1 MSAKLKD
8 DISTFITGFAL
19 LAIIY
24 MLVRPGMPANQA
36 VKDVSD
42 ALVAMTRLATGWSA
56 TQNGSGGVQN
66 V

>member
-1 MSAKLKD
+1 MNSKLKE

-24 MLVRPGMPANQA
+24 MLVRQGMHANQA

-42 ALVAMTRLATGWSA
+42 ALVAMTRTATGW
-56 TQNGSGGVQN
+56 QMGQSGGGIKN

>member
-1 MSAKLKD
+1 MSSKLKD

-19 LAIIY
+19 LAIVY

-36 VKDVSD
+36 VKDVTD
-42 ALVAMTRLATGWSA
+42 ALVAMTRTATGWS
-56 TQNGSGGVQN
+56 TVPTGTGVQN

>member
-1 MSAKLKD
+1 MNAKLKD

-19 LAIIY
+19 LAIVY

-42 ALVAMTRLATGWSA
+42 ALVAMTRTATGWSMN
-56 TQNGSGGVQN
+56 QSGGVQN

>member
-1 MSAKLKD
+1 MNSKLKD

-42 ALVAMTRLATGWSA
+42 ALVAMTRTATGWSA
-56 TQNGSGGVQN
+56 GQSGGGIQN